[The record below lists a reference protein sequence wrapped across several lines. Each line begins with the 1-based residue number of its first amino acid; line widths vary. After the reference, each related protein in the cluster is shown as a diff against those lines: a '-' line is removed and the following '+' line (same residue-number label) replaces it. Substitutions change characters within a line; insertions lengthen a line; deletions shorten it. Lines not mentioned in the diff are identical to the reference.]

1 MKKINFGS
9 LSVRTGIGVD
19 TTTRLNIKESF
30 ANMLYTQV
38 NGIAALTLAQKIYK
52 SEGETEYDER
62 EIKTLTEVV
71 DNICFAAIVDAYH
84 KIIDNN

>member
-9 LSVRTGIGVD
+9 LSVRTGIGAD

-38 NGIAALTLAQKIYK
+38 NGIAALTLAQKIYN
-52 SEGETEYDER
+52 SEGEEEYDDE
-62 EIKTLTEVV
+62 EYDVIKKVANSMCEPAIIEALTS
-71 DNICFAAIVDAYH
+71 I
-84 KIIDNN
+84 NN

>member
-9 LSVRTGIGVD
+9 LSVRTGIGAD

-38 NGIAALTLAQKIYK
+38 NGIAALTLAPKI
-52 SEGETEYDER
+52 
-62 EIKTLTEVV
+62 
-71 DNICFAAIVDAYH
+71 
-84 KIIDNN
+84 

>member
-9 LSVRTGIGVD
+9 LSVRTGIGSD
-19 TTTRLNIKESF
+19 TTTHLNIKESF

-52 SEGETEYDER
+52 SEGEEEYDDNEYDLI
-62 EIKTLTEVV
+62 IKVANSMCVPAIIEALTS
-71 DNICFAAIVDAYH
+71 I
-84 KIIDNN
+84 NN

>member
-9 LSVRTGIGVD
+9 LSVRTGIGAD
-19 TTTRLNIKESF
+19 TITHLNIKESF

-52 SEGETEYDER
+52 SEGEEEYD
-62 EIKTLTEVV
+62 
-71 DNICFAAIVDAYH
+71 DNEYDLIMRVANAMSTPAIIEALSSV
-84 KIIDNN
+84 NN

>member
-1 MKKINFGS
+1 MKKINCGS
-9 LSVRTGIGVD
+9 LPVRTGIGAD